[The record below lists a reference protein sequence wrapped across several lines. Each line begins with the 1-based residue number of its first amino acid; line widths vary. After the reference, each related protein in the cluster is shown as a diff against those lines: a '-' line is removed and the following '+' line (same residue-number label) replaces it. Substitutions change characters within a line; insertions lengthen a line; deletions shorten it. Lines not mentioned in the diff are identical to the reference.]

1 MSNHRDGGRVI
12 VGVKDEDG
20 KLTPLGLSK
29 DDLATWKRDDLAD
42 KVAVYAEP
50 SPSFEVEEALYEENR
65 YIVIE
70 VSEFIDIP
78 VICKKSYGDVL
89 DEGACY
95 VRPRRKPETT
105 RIRTQEDMRDLLD
118 LATEKKLRQHL
129 SLSERVGIPV
139 TSSITDQNLFD
150 EQLADFEKSDSLKQ
164 LGASVFLKAVIRPTI
179 FDSGRITKIAT
190 LETIL
195 NKCSVNSKSLQLPR
209 QSYSLK
215 VERKSDFIHNQ
226 SIDPTKQLEFWRF
239 YQSGHFICYRR
250 IPAIYG
256 DNPETVP
263 ILQAESAVI
272 WSNGVYELAA
282 RLASAEVEGDSLHI
296 ETGALNIGGCNLV
309 LLSNPHL
316 WFRGE
321 YEASITRYIHS
332 RDVSKIELTAN
343 AQELALE
350 PARELLGRF
359 GWDPE
364 DRWMRDV
371 QSKYL

>member
-105 RIRTQEDMRDLLD
+105 RIRTQEDMRDLLEM
-118 LATEKKLRQHL
+118 ATEKKLRHFLAQAQ
-129 SLSERVGIPV
+129 RVGV
-139 TSSITDQNLFD
+139 SIWSAESDLATYS
-150 EQLADFEKSDSLKQ
+150 EQIGDFENRAKQQGLCSSAYWKLVVRPAVFKADRISKIAELERIIRNSFVDLQGWKLPSLLHYEEVARGEDYVFNKSISRD
-164 LGASVFLKAVIRPTI
+164 ASPELWHLYQSGQFVYYHIMPDNRQPSQPGPVLNAGVAVIWPTLMFEFAARFAGTAVGDEDMHI
-179 FDSGRITKIAT
+179 EVEAGNINGRS
-190 LETIL
+190 LEFQYPYVAFERLTA
-195 NKCSVNSKSLQLPR
+195 SA
-209 QSYSLK
+209 QSYSYN
-215 VERKSDFIHNQ
+215 RDISR
-226 SIDPTKQLEFWRF
+226 ID
-239 YQSGHFICYRR
+239 
-250 IPAIYG
+250 
-256 DNPETVP
+256 
-263 ILQAESAVI
+263 
-272 WSNGVYELAA
+272 
-282 RLASAEVEGDSLHI
+282 
-296 ETGALNIGGCNLV
+296 
-309 LLSNPHL
+309 LL
-316 WFRGE
+316 
-321 YEASITRYIHS
+321 
-332 RDVSKIELTAN
+332 AN
-343 AQELALE
+343 ARQLALE

-359 GWDPE
+359 GWDPPD
-364 DRWMRDV
+364 DRWMREI